1 MKALYLLRLFCA
13 LFLSFN
19 GHIARY
25 APVFHGMKIAAKQ
38 YTRDIQLI
46 LNSYLWV

>member
-13 LFLSFN
+13 IFQPFN

-25 APVFHGMKIAAKQ
+25 APVFTAVK
-38 YTRDIQLI
+38 
-46 LNSYLWV
+46 

>member
-1 MKALYLLRLFCA
+1 MMKALYLLRLFCA

-25 APVFHGMKIAAKQ
+25 APVITAGK
-38 YTRDIQLI
+38 
-46 LNSYLWV
+46 